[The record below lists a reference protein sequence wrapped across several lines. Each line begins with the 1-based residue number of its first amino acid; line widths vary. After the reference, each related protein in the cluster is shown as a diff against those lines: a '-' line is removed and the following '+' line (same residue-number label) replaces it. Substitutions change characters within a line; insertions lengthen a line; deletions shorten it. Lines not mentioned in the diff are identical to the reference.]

1 MANVVFDASAVL
13 VLLNDEA
20 GADAVAARLQA
31 AAISTVNVTEVLTK
45 LSDYGMTI
53 EQANKSLSALQLTSY
68 AHDQSLAV
76 DAAALRPAT
85 RARGLSLGDCAC
97 LALAAR
103 LKLPVLTADGE
114 WAKLDLPVR
123 VELFR

>member
-1 MANVVFDASAVL
+1 MADIVFDASAVL
-13 VLLNDEA
+13 ALLNNET
-20 GADAVAARLQA
+20 GADAVTLRLQA
-31 AAISTVNVTEVLTK
+31 AAISTVNFTEVLTK
-45 LSDYGMTI
+45 LSDYGMTT
-53 EQANKSLSALQLTSY
+53 ELANKSFAALRLTSY
-68 AHDQSLAV
+68 AHDHGLAV

-85 RARGLSLGDCAC
+85 RARGLSLGDRAC

-103 LKLPVLTADGE
+103 LNLPVLTADGE